1 MTARHFVRLAA
12 VLLSVSLFGAC
23 HWYSRAWL
31 EAHNK
36 DIAPT
41 DPTAHADTQPVVR
54 QSGEPVAETPTPTG
68 NAKESRSAR
77 AARELAAAND
87 GRTAGMFL
95 MANDIELS
103 FARIAYAKA
112 SSDEVKVFARRML
125 TDHTQMIDGTRALL
139 ASQSFEPSDDQAG
152 RDLRDLATL
161 QRDSLRAITGRAFD
175 STYVAIELQRHQEML
190 SMIDD
195 VLLPRAR
202 NDQLRDLL
210 ASMRP
215 IVSAHIAHAQQLRAT
230 LARR

>member
-1 MTARHFVRLAA
+1 MNARHSVRLAA
-12 VLLSVSLFGAC
+12 ALLSVSLFGAC
-23 HWYSRAWL
+23 HWYSRTWL

-36 DIAPT
+36 DIAPR

-54 QSGEPVAETPTPTG
+54 QSGEPVAPTPAG
-68 NAKESRSAR
+68 DAKESRSAR

-103 FARIAYAKA
+103 FAKIAYAKA

-125 TDHTQMIDGTRALL
+125 TDHTQMIEGTRAVL

-175 STYVAIELQRHQEML
+175 STYVAMELQRHQEML
-190 SMIDD
+190 SIIDD